1 MTEKD
6 SSWRMSLF
14 LFETFSDNFQSKH
27 NEVTSGK
34 WFGLTSLNLEGKPF
48 AAFFEG
54 SLVLKLGAE
63 KIAEI
68 ISRYPGAKLFDPSG
82 NNKAMKDWLQI
93 PAEFEQDWLNLAE
106 DALVFAEKSL
116 SAVAVPAKKKA
127 APKKAAKKKAPAKK
141 KSPAKK
147 KAAKKKSSAKKAK
160 MKPKA
165 KAKKKV
171 ARKKT
176 AAKKRKR

>member
-1 MTEKD
+1 
-6 SSWRMSLF
+6 MSLF

-147 KAAKKKSSAKKAK
+147 KAAKKKSD
-160 MKPKA
+160 
-165 KAKKKV
+165 
-171 ARKKT
+171 RKSVV
-176 AAKKRKR
+176 

>member
-1 MTEKD
+1 
-6 SSWRMSLF
+6 MSLF

-127 APKKAAKKKAPAKK
+127 APKKAAPKKAPAKK

>member
-1 MTEKD
+1 
-6 SSWRMSLF
+6 MSLF

-48 AAFFEG
+48 AAFFVG

>member
-1 MTEKD
+1 
-6 SSWRMSLF
+6 MSLF

-93 PAEFEQDWLNLAE
+93 PVEFEQDWLNLAE

>member
-1 MTEKD
+1 
-6 SSWRMSLF
+6 MSLF

>member
-1 MTEKD
+1 
-6 SSWRMSLF
+6 MSLF

-127 APKKAAKKKAPAKK
+127 APKKAAKKKALAKK

>member
-1 MTEKD
+1 
-6 SSWRMSLF
+6 MSLF

-176 AAKKRKR
+176 ADRKSVV

>member
-1 MTEKD
+1 
-6 SSWRMSLF
+6 MSLF

-160 MKPKA
+160 MQPKA

>member
-1 MTEKD
+1 
-6 SSWRMSLF
+6 MSLF

-34 WFGLTSLNLEGKPF
+34 WFGLNSLNLEGKPF
-48 AAFFEG
+48 ATFFEG

-63 KIAEI
+63 TIAEI

-116 SAVAVPAKKKA
+116 NDSATTPVKKKA
-127 APKKAAKKKAPAKK
+127 APKKAAKKKVVAKK

-171 ARKKT
+171 VRKKT

>member
-1 MTEKD
+1 
-6 SSWRMSLF
+6 MSLF

-127 APKKAAKKKAPAKK
+127 APKKAAPKKAAKKKAPAKK

>member
-1 MTEKD
+1 
-6 SSWRMSLF
+6 MSLF

-176 AAKKRKR
+176 EKIKQSDLPLLSNEGR

>member
-1 MTEKD
+1 
-6 SSWRMSLF
+6 MSLF

-116 SAVAVPAKKKA
+116 SAVAVPAKKKS

>member
-1 MTEKD
+1 
-6 SSWRMSLF
+6 MSLF

-116 SAVAVPAKKKA
+116 SVVAVPAKKKA

>member
-1 MTEKD
+1 
-6 SSWRMSLF
+6 MSLF

-34 WFGLTSLNLEGKPF
+34 WFGLTSLNIEEKPF
-48 AAFFEG
+48 ATFFEG
-54 SLVLKLGAE
+54 SLVLKLGME

-93 PAEFEQDWLNLAE
+93 PAEFEQDWLDLAE
-106 DALVFAEKSL
+106 DALVFAGKSL
-116 SAVAVPAKKKA
+116 SAAAVPAKKKA
-127 APKKAAKKKAPAKK
+127 AP
-141 KSPAKK
+141 K

-171 ARKKT
+171 VRKKT

>member
-1 MTEKD
+1 
-6 SSWRMSLF
+6 MSLF

-141 KSPAKK
+141 KSPAKRK
-147 KAAKKKSSAKKAK
+147 RLRKKSSAKKAK

>member
-1 MTEKD
+1 
-6 SSWRMSLF
+6 MSLF

-34 WFGLTSLNLEGKPF
+34 WFGLTSLNLERKPF

-68 ISRYPGAKLFDPSG
+68 VSRYPGAKLFDPSG

>member
-1 MTEKD
+1 
-6 SSWRMSLF
+6 MSLF

-27 NEVTSGK
+27 NKVTSGK
-34 WFGLTSLNLEGKPF
+34 WFGLTSLNIEEKPF
-48 AAFFEG
+48 ATFFEG
-54 SLVLKLGAE
+54 SLALKLGAE

-93 PAEFEQDWLNLAE
+93 PAEFEQDWLDLAE

-116 SAVAVPAKKKA
+116 SAAAVPAKKKA
-127 APKKAAKKKAPAKK
+127 APKKAAKKKVAAKK

-171 ARKKT
+171 VRKKT